1 MFLIDT
7 KVDFSSDLELKNESK
22 HSRMRRQSSALVT
35 ATDKN
40 SAVGVLFAVDY
51 DVIVRKP
58 CFQRGSTL
66 KFLKNFR
73 TFYCEISVQRH
84 GVIISVQPIRMQLR
98 RGCKSIFS
106 PCFSGLFT
114 SLCFEQ
120 SCRVAFALVYLCFEG
135 AQSGR
140 NRNFLLLV
148 VARLI
153 TYRANIA

>member
-1 MFLIDT
+1 MIT
-7 KVDFSSDLELKNESK
+7 AASTASAVDVVFGA
-22 HSRMRRQSSALVT
+22 QSSG
-35 ATDKN
+35 D
-40 SAVGVLFAVDY
+40 VGMLG
-51 DVIVRKP
+51 
-58 CFQRGSTL
+58 FQRGSTL

-98 RGCKSIFS
+98 RGGKSIFS